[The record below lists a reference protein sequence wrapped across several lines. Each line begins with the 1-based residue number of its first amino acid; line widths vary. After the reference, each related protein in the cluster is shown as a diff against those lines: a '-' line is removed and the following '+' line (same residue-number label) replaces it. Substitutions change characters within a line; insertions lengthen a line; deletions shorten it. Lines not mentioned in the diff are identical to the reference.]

1 MARVGAL
8 GYPGPV
14 PSAGILIIG
23 NEVLSGKVTDLNSPY
38 LCRELR
44 ELGVDVERIVT
55 IPDVVD
61 VIAAE
66 VRAMSAAYDFVF
78 TSGGIGPTH
87 DDLTMDGVAAA
98 FGRELELSS
107 SIAGRIERAQGKPPN
122 ESQLKMAM
130 IPAGSSLVDAGDLW
144 FPVVIVENVYVLPG
158 VPELLMKKFESVRDR
173 FRGEPF
179 LLKNVYVKRRESEI
193 AASLN
198 ELLQE
203 FPALLLG
210 SYPKIGQESFHV
222 LLTLESRDATYLGRA
237 LESLLSRLTADAVF
251 KVE

>member
-1 MARVGAL
+1 
-8 GYPGPV
+8 V
-14 PSAGILIIG
+14 PSAGIIIIG
-23 NEVLSGKVTDLNSPY
+23 NEVLSGKVTDTNSPY

-44 ELGVDVERIVT
+44 GLGVDVERILT
-55 IPDVVD
+55 IPDVID

-87 DDLTMDGVAAA
+87 DDLTMDGVAKA
-98 FGRELELSS
+98 FGRELELST

-130 IPAGSSLVDAGDLW
+130 IPEGSSLVDAGDLW
-144 FPVVIVENVYVLPG
+144 FPVVIVENVYVFPG
-158 VPELLMKKFESVRDR
+158 VPELLRKKFDSIRDR

-198 ELLQE
+198 DLLRE

-222 LLTLESRDATYLGRA
+222 LLTLESRDAAYLGRA
-237 LESLLSRLTADAVF
+237 LDSLLSRLTADAVF

>member
-1 MARVGAL
+1 
-8 GYPGPV
+8 V
-14 PSAGILIIG
+14 PSAGIIIIG
-23 NEVLSGKVTDLNSPY
+23 NEVLSGKVTDTNSPY

-44 ELGVDVERIVT
+44 GLGVDVERILT
-55 IPDVVD
+55 IPDVID

-87 DDLTMDGVAAA
+87 DDLTMDGVAKA
-98 FGRELELSS
+98 FDRELELST

-130 IPAGSSLVDAGDLW
+130 IPEGSSLVDAGDLW
-144 FPVVIVENVYVLPG
+144 FPVVIVENVYVFPG
-158 VPELLMKKFESVRDR
+158 VPELLRKKFDSIRDR

-198 ELLQE
+198 DLLRE

-222 LLTLESRDATYLGRA
+222 LLTLESRDAAYLGRA
-237 LESLLSRLTADAVF
+237 LDSLLSRLTADAVF

>member
-1 MARVGAL
+1 
-8 GYPGPV
+8 
-14 PSAGILIIG
+14 
-23 NEVLSGKVTDLNSPY
+23 
-38 LCRELR
+38 
-44 ELGVDVERIVT
+44 
-55 IPDVVD
+55 

-66 VRAMSAAYDFVF
+66 VSAMSAAYDFVF

-87 DDLTMDGVAAA
+87 DDLTMDGVAKA

-107 SIAGRIERAQGKPPN
+107 SIAGRIEWAQRKPPN

-130 IPAGSSLVDAGDLW
+130 IPTGSSLVDAGDLW